1 MTAER
6 ISMRMIREVLRL
18 KWEKGLSN
26 KKISESCHIARSTIR
41 DYLDRSRRAAL
52 SWPLPLD
59 MDDGLLEAMLF
70 PPEIEEPPVKKAM
83 PEMEYIRAELS
94 RKSVTLRLLWLEY
107 RQSNPE
113 GYQYSQFCERYRQ
126 WKGKLEVSLRQSHRA
141 GEKLFVDY
149 AGQTISITDSDSG
162 KKQEAYLFVATLGAS
177 SYTFA
182 WAALSMDMPSW
193 IDANVRALKFI
204 GGVPEMLVPDNLK
217 TGVSKPCYYEP
228 DINPTYH
235 SFACHYGTTIIP
247 ARRLKPKDKA
257 KVESAVQVAERW
269 ILAALRNHTF
279 FSIEELNKA
288 IAEKLA
294 DFNGRAF
301 QKMDGSRRSLYETL
315 DRPALKALPLVDYQY
330 AEYRKVRVNIDY
342 HVEIDHHYYS
352 VPYQLV
358 KEEVEVWATVSTIEI
373 LFKNRRIVAHLRSY
387 EKYKHTTLTEH
398 MPKAHQKYLEWTPSR
413 IVEWA
418 GKNGPNTQN
427 LVSGIMERRKHPE
440 QGFRACLGI
449 MRLAKRYSPERLEA
463 ACGRALVLKA
473 YSYRSVESILKTNL
487 DKQALP
493 ESSPVEKSVMHD
505 NIRGK
510 KYYQEQEAAHAQST
524 NHQ

>member
-6 ISMRMIREVLRL
+6 TSMRTIREVLRL
-18 KWEKGLSN
+18 KWEKGISN
-26 KKISESCHIARSTIR
+26 KKIASSCNVSRSTIR
-41 DYLDRSRRAAL
+41 DYLERAERASL
-52 SWPLPLD
+52 SWPLPPDLD
-59 MDDGLLEAMLF
+59 DDGLEAKLF
-70 PPEIEEPPVKKAM
+70 PPEEKESPVKRQM
-83 PEMEYIRAELS
+83 PDMAYIRGELS
-94 RKSVTLRLLWLEY
+94 RKGVTLRLLWLEY
-107 RQSNPE
+107 KQSNPE
-113 GYQYSQFCERYRQ
+113 GYQYSQFCELYNQ
-126 WKGKLEVSLRQSHRA
+126 WKGKLDVSFRQTHRA

-149 AGQTISITDSDSG
+149 AGQTIPVTDGNTG
-162 KKQEAYLFVATLGAS
+162 KQMEAHLFVATLGAS

-182 WAALSMDMPSW
+182 WAAISMDMASW

-204 GGVPEMLVPDNLK
+204 GGVPEMIVPDNLK
-217 TGVSKPCYYEP
+217 TGVTKPCYYEP

-235 SFACHYGTTIIP
+235 SFACHYGTAIIP

-279 FSIEELNKA
+279 FSTEELNRG
-288 IAEKLA
+288 IAEKLV
-294 DFNGRAF
+294 DFNSRKF

-315 DRPALKALPLVDYQY
+315 DRPALKALPSADYQY
-330 AEYRKVRVNIDY
+330 AEYRKVRVNMDY
-342 HVEIDHHYYS
+342 HVEVDHHYYS

-358 KEEVEVWATVSTIEI
+358 KEEVEAWVTTATIEI
-373 LFKNRRIVAHLRSY
+373 LFKNRRVVVHPRSY
-387 EKYKHTTLTEH
+387 EKYKHTTRTEH

-413 IVEWA
+413 IIEWA
-418 GKNGPNTQN
+418 GKNGPNTQK
-427 LVSGIMERRKHPE
+427 LTSGIMERRKHPE

-463 ACGRALVLKA
+463 ACGRALALNA

-487 DKQALP
+487 DKQELP
-493 ESSPVEKSVMHD
+493 ESSTVEKSVIHG

-510 KYYQEQEAAHAQST
+510 EYYKGQEAAHA
-524 NHQ
+524 